1 MNLLPALVMGPLC
14 AALATVLLPL
24 RWRGPV
30 GVALALLVAA
40 AAIRLLVE
48 VVGAGPQTHALGG
61 WAAPLGIALRADG
74 LAAGMVL
81 LSAAIALPCALHAAL
96 GLRGTGPEDGF
107 WPLFWF
113 LWAALNGI
121 WLSADLFNLYV
132 GLELLGLAAVGLV
145 ALKGSAAALAAAM
158 RYLLAA
164 LLGSLAY
171 LIGVALLYAAWGSL
185 SLADLARFIAATS
198 PGGPGEMAGA
208 GAARHLHTHPT
219 SVVALTLMT
228 VGLLLKT
235 ALFPLHGWLPPAHG
249 GALPPVSALLSALVI
264 KASLYILIRLW
275 LTLGPDL
282 TPLALSWLLG
292 VLGAAAVFWG
302 GWMALRQARLKHL
315 VAYST
320 VAQIGY
326 LFLFFPLFGV
336 ASAEAARLAWDGT
349 LLMLVAHALAKA
361 GMFLAAGNLVLAVG
375 SPHIADLTGISR
387 FRPLSLMSF
396 GLAGVSLMGL
406 PPSAGFTA
414 KWLLLQSALASG
426 QWVWIGVLV
435 GGGLLSAAYVFR
447 VFAHAFVEGPARD
460 RFASPPLGLELSAL
474 LLGSASIL
482 LGLAAQAPLAWL
494 RIGGPLAAGVPIL
507 AGGIPIL
514 AGGAP

>member
-1 MNLLPALVMGPLC
+1 MNLLPALVIGPLA
-14 AALATVLLPL
+14 AALASVVLPL
-24 RWRGPV
+24 RWRGPLAV
-30 GVALALLVAA
+30 VLALATSA
-40 AAIRLLVE
+40 AAIMVMGE
-48 VVGAGPQTHALGG
+48 VVGGGPQTHALGG
-61 WAAPLGIALRADG
+61 WAAPLGITLMADG
-74 LAAGMVL
+74 LAAGMVV
-81 LSAAIALPCALHAAL
+81 LSAAVALPCALHAAL
-96 GLRGTGPEDGF
+96 GLRDAATEEGF

-145 ALKGSAAALAAAM
+145 ALRGSAAALAAAM

-185 SLADLARFIAATS
+185 ALADLSRLIATV
-198 PGGPGEMAGA
+198 GPAGLAEAA
-208 GAARHLHTHPT
+208 GAAAAGDLHAHATT
-219 SVVALTLMT
+219 LVALALMT

-249 GALPPVSALLSALVI
+249 GALPPVSALLSALVV
-264 KASLYILIRLW
+264 KAPLYLLIRLW
-275 LTLGPDL
+275 LTLGPHL
-282 TPLALSWLLG
+282 TPFALGWLLG
-292 VLGAAAVFWG
+292 ALGAAAVFWG
-302 GWMALRQARLKHL
+302 GWMALHQTRLKQL

-326 LFLFFPLFGV
+326 LFLFFPLFSVPGT
-336 ASAEAARLAWDGT
+336 EAARLAWDGT
-349 LLMLVAHALAKA
+349 LLLLIAHALAKA

-387 FRPLSLMSF
+387 FRPLALMSF

-426 QWVWIGVLV
+426 QWLWIGVLL

-447 VFAHAFVEGPARD
+447 VFRHAFVEGPIRD
-460 RFASPPLGLELSAL
+460 RFASPPLGLELAAL
-474 LLGSASIL
+474 LLGSASIG
-482 LGLAAQAPLAWL
+482 LGLAAQTPLAWL
-494 RIGGPLAAGVPIL
+494 RVGSIVAGAAP
-507 AGGIPIL
+507 
-514 AGGAP
+514 